1 MTRFLL
7 VFQCVCWFQKTDS
20 CCFMSPNALFFL
32 KKWTFF
38 KKSIKKCKLFGRYF
52 AFFCRVT
59 DKNIYF
65 CTFPERKL
73 QHIGSRPAAGQKV
86 ISPCY
91 RQNTYLLR
99 SSITGNCSLTT

>member
-1 MTRFLL
+1 MRLL
-7 VFQCVCWFQKTDS
+7 VPENGFV
-20 CCFMSPNALFFL
+20 LFYVTKRIIFFF
-32 KKWTFF
+32 KWTFF

-91 RQNTYLLR
+91 RQNMYLLR